1 MPGPIRQTHAK
12 RPTPYPLPARVPGG
26 TTLVAATS
34 FVTRLDELA
43 LKRRRE
49 IRFDVNAIPNREN
62 RSFAVCYTREEL
74 DTMERSKPTR
84 EVHCEHCELPIALWG
99 GAMYV
104 VNRKD
109 NCLDMGTLCCKACW
123 AYSVQNPQYDY
134 VMNPVRPQCTCP
146 AGAKACQEIAT
157 GCGLHNVPAMRQVP
171 LGTTQI
177 TRPRTRDDLLAE
189 LNDILA
195 RCDFSVKV
203 EKTRYD
209 ATFESLLAA
218 IDRTPS
224 FGTTSASI
232 TDLIKQREAARD
244 AAKTRLDEALAR
256 DREAVEAHEVFWS
269 KPLADFKMPAFSPR
283 KPSSS
288 LNSLEEQWAR
298 NNERTNAEFTPAS
311 TLLAARMARELA
323 NATGPKLGRNY
334 WIAEMQ
340 MARERDGLPHPRA
353 SLPLLPGTMSVES
366 NPREEERVRKRLN
379 EVVCKAKAAAADGD
393 RTDAEK
399 GAEYHRLAGDYANRF
414 GVFVPD
420 AKIDE
425 YLILKR
431 KSALLLD
438 VRRKQAIEEG
448 CPFENPEPIER
459 YTTAER
465 KFARKFGQAYSS
477 DDGQNAVLREK
488 CKVLEIYQ
496 KLLHRCWNLEDEW
509 KRVVSEEVCSF
520 SFVNPFPLGDPRRS
534 EVDEIARERLAAYRR
549 TSSDFLRP
557 TLRLPELKIIMRNNH
572 CAEPGSVKCRRRY
585 CLFQV
590 LREDLEELHAYACAV
605 AAADAEVVREAWDA
619 MSDTT

>member
-12 RPTPYPLPARVPGG
+12 RPMPYPLPAQVPGG

-34 FVTRLDELA
+34 FVTRLDEVA
-43 LKRRRE
+43 LKRLRE
-49 IRFDVNAIPNREN
+49 IRFDVNTIPNREN

-74 DTMERSKPTR
+74 NTMERSKPTR
-84 EVHCEHCELPIALWG
+84 EVHCEHCELPIALWFG
-99 GAMYV
+99 VA
-104 VNRKD
+104 R
-109 NCLDMGTLCCKACW
+109 L
-123 AYSVQNPQYDY
+123 QNPQYDY

-157 GCGLHNVPAMRQVP
+157 GCELHNVPAMRQVP

-177 TRPRTRDDLLAE
+177 TRPRTRDDLLAR

-209 ATFESLLAA
+209 ATFESLLAV
-218 IDRTPS
+218 IDRTLS

-232 TDLIKQREAARD
+232 TALIKQREAARD

-256 DREAVEAHEVFWS
+256 DREAVEAHKVFWS
-269 KPLADFKMPAFSPR
+269 KPLADFKMPAFSPKR
-283 KPSSS
+283 HRAVKDAV
-288 LNSLEEQWAR
+288 EEAFY
-298 NNERTNAEFTPAS
+298 ERTNAEFAPAS

-340 MARERDGLPHPRA
+340 MAREGDGLPHPRA
-353 SLPLLPGTMSVES
+353 SSPLLPGTTSVES
-366 NPREEERVRKRLN
+366 NPMEEERARKRLN
-379 EVVCKAKAAAADGD
+379 EVVCKVKAAAADGD
-393 RTDAEK
+393 HTDTEK

-414 GVFVPD
+414 GVFIPD
-420 AKIDE
+420 TKIDE

-438 VRRKQAIEEG
+438 TDERIVEEG
-448 CPFENPEPIER
+448 CPFENPEPIEQ

-477 DDGQNAVLREK
+477 DDSQNAVLREK

-496 KLLHRCWNLEDEW
+496 KLLRQCWNLEDEW
-509 KRVVSEEVCSF
+509 KRVVSQEVCSF

-572 CAEPGSVKCRRRY
+572 CAEPGSVKC
-585 CLFQV
+585 
-590 LREDLEELHAYACAV
+590 
-605 AAADAEVVREAWDA
+605 
-619 MSDTT
+619 